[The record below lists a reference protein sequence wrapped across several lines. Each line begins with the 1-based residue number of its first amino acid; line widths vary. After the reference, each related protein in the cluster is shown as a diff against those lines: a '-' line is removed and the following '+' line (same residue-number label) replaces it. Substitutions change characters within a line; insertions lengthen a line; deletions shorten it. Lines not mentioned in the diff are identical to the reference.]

1 MDHITLLV
9 LADPGEPELQMLQR
23 LPKST
28 EVVIGNRFEDLE
40 PAVPS
45 ADILF
50 CWFGKRELM
59 KKILRQ
65 AARVR
70 WIHSLTAGMDNVL
83 FPALVESRVP
93 LTNSRGAFSQSLGE
107 FAIGAVLFFA
117 KDFRRMVRSQA
128 AAVWE
133 PFDVEQV
140 RGQTLGIVGYGD
152 IGRAIAERAKGLGM
166 KILALRRRPEL
177 SRDDPFAD
185 ELVPAENKLELMK
198 RSDYLAVS
206 APLTKETRAMIGEA
220 EFKAMKHTA
229 VVINVGRGPVID
241 ERALI
246 EALKARR
253 IRGAALDVFDAEPLP
268 AGHPFFA
275 LDNLLLSPHC
285 ADHTPGWIAE
295 AMEIFL
301 DNFNRFQNGVALRNV
316 VDKKLGY

>member
-117 KDFRRMVRSQA
+117 KDFRRMVRSQSA
-128 AAVWE
+128 GAWE
-133 PFDVEQV
+133 PFDVDDV
-140 RGQTLGIVGYGD
+140 SRQTLGIVGYGD
-152 IGRAIAERAKGLGM
+152 IGRAIAQRARPFGM
-166 KILALRRRPEL
+166 KVLALRRHPER
-177 SRDDPFAD
+177 SPDDPFVD
-185 ELVPAENKLELMK
+185 GVLPLDRKLDLVR
-198 RSDYLAVS
+198 RSDYVAVA
-206 APLTKETRAMIGEA
+206 APLTKETRGLIGPA
-220 EFKAMKHTA
+220 EFAAMKSAA

-241 ERALI
+241 EGAMIQALS
-246 EALKARR
+246 EKR
-253 IRGAALDVFDAEPLP
+253 IRGAGLDVFDAEPLP
-268 AGHPFFA
+268 AGHPFYSME
-275 LDNLLLSPHC
+275 NVLLSPHC
-285 ADHTPGWIAE
+285 ADHTRGWLE
-295 AMEIFL
+295 PAMEIFL
-301 DNFNRFQNGVALRNV
+301 DNFERFRKGQPLRNV